1 MPNKSKKE
9 EEMNKKEINDKKVK
23 KEESKTT
30 LKKEKAVKVVEE
42 KEDLKETVEVKE
54 EKNKDLNV
62 KETSKKIRREKNSF
76 NLTEVIVVMIVTAM
90 VSLLVGSVATYVIQD
105 QKQCFSSTCSTNKEL
120 ADFISVYDE
129 IVGDY
134 YKEVDKE
141 ALVNAAI
148 KGMLSSLGD
157 TYSDYMDKDM
167 ADSFNQSLEGGFNG
181 MGVEITYTDDDTNRI
196 LVVTVFEDSPAQKAG
211 LQANDI
217 ILKVDN
223 KEVTGLALDEVATS
237 VQKGEDGTTF
247 EVEILRGE
255 EKKVLNVTRAFVELT
270 SVAGEVVEWNGKKVG
285 YIAISVFAKN
295 SLAQFEKSYNNLKK
309 EGIQFLIIDVRG
321 NSGGY
326 LSTAKE
332 ISSLFLDKNDI
343 IYQLDTKG
351 VIEKIKSDTE
361 KTIDLP
367 VAVLV
372 NSASASASEVMASS
386 LKENVGALVVGTKT
400 YGKGSVQKVRELSNG
415 SLVKYTIQKW
425 LTSEGNPIDGV
436 GITPDKVV
444 ELDTKYYENPIRE
457 NDNQLTTALD
467 SLVK

>member
-1 MPNKSKKE
+1 MPSKSKKE
-9 EEMNKKEINDKKVK
+9 EKMNKNEIEEKKNKKVHSKSVKNKKENLEVAEVENKNIILENEKDKTETKNDEVK
-23 KEESKTT
+23 KKH
-30 LKKEKAVKVVEE
+30 
-42 KEDLKETVEVKE
+42 
-54 EKNKDLNV
+54 
-62 KETSKKIRREKNSF
+62 RREKNTF
-76 NLTEVIVVMIVTAM
+76 NLTEVVVVMIVTAM

-105 QKQCFSSTCSTNKEL
+105 QKKCFSSTCSTNKEL

-134 YKEVDKE
+134 YEEVDKE
-141 ALVNAAI
+141 SLVNAAI
-148 KGMLSSLGD
+148 KGMLDSLGD
-157 TYSDYMDKDM
+157 NYSDYMDKDT
-167 ADSFNQSLEGGFNG
+167 ADSFNQSLEGGFDG

-196 LVVTVFEDSPAQKAG
+196 LIVTVFDDSPAAKAG

-223 KEVTGLALDEVATS
+223 EEVTGLSLDEVAAS
-237 VQKGEDGTTF
+237 VKNGENGSTF
-247 EVEILRGE
+247 EIEILRGE
-255 EKKVLNVTRAFVELT
+255 ETKTLTVTRGFVELT
-270 SVAGEVVEWNGKKVG
+270 SVASEVIEWNGKKVG

-295 SLAQFEKSYNNLKK
+295 SLAQFEENYNNLKN
-309 EGIQFLIIDVRG
+309 EGIESLIIDVRG

-332 ISSLFLDKNDI
+332 ISSLFLNEDDI
-343 IYQLDTKG
+343 VYQLDTKG
-351 VIEKIKSDTE
+351 VVEKVKSGTP

-372 NSASASASEVMASS
+372 NSASASASEVMTSA
-386 LKENVGALVVGTKT
+386 LKENVSALVVGTKT

-425 LTSEGNPIDGV
+425 LTSNGNPIDGC

-444 ELDTKYYENPIRE
+444 ELDSKYYENPIRE
-457 NDNQLTTALD
+457 NDNQLITALD